1 MSLIDRDERHIEM
14 KKITNT
20 LQVVGGALV
29 ALVLAPVVA
38 LFGLTILG
46 LAIGAA
52 ALLTGGITAKIWQH
66 SRQADADAQDAEEAA
81 PAQADAQP
89 A

>member
-1 MSLIDRDERHIEM
+1 MHKIID
-14 KKITNT
+14 T
-20 LQVVGGALV
+20 LQVIGGALI
-29 ALVLAPVVA
+29 ALILAPVVA

-52 ALLTGGITAKIWQH
+52 ALMTGTITAMVWQQNRAAK
-66 SRQADADAQDAEEAA
+66 SAKTDADAPTEAE
-81 PAQADAQP
+81 AQP

>member
-1 MSLIDRDERHIEM
+1 M

-20 LQVVGGALV
+20 LQLVGGALA
-29 ALVLAPVVA
+29 ALILAPVIA

-52 ALLTGGITAKIWQH
+52 ALLTGTLSAIVWQQSRAAETAK
-66 SRQADADAQDAEEAA
+66 AQMDAETAPEADVQSA
-81 PAQADAQP
+81 
-89 A
+89 

>member
-1 MSLIDRDERHIEM
+1 MH
-14 KKITNT
+14 KIINN
-20 LQVVGGALV
+20 LQVIGGALV
-29 ALVLAPVVA
+29 ALILAPVVA

-52 ALLTGGITAKIWQH
+52 ALMTGSITAVVWQQ
-66 SRQADADAQDAEEAA
+66 SRAAEASKTDIDADAPTDAE
-81 PAQADAQP
+81 AQP

>member
-1 MSLIDRDERHIEM
+1 MQ
-14 KKITNT
+14 KIINT
-20 LQVVGGALV
+20 LQVIGGALV
-29 ALVLAPVVA
+29 ALILAPVVA

-52 ALLTGGITAKIWQH
+52 ALMTGTITALVWQQ
-66 SRQADADAQDAEEAA
+66 SRAAEAAKTDMDAVAPTDAE
-81 PAQADAQP
+81 AQP

>member
-1 MSLIDRDERHIEM
+1 MQ
-14 KKITNT
+14 KITNT
-20 LQVVGGALV
+20 LQLV
-29 ALVLAPVVA
+29 AGGLAALILAPVVA

-52 ALLTGGITAKIWQH
+52 ALMTGTITAMVWQQ
-66 SRQADADAQDAEEAA
+66 SRKAEAAMAEMQADAPADAG
-81 PAQADAQP
+81 AQP

>member
-1 MSLIDRDERHIEM
+1 M

-20 LQVVGGALV
+20 LQLVGGALI
-29 ALVLAPVVA
+29 ALILAPVVA

-52 ALLTGGITAKIWQH
+52 ALMTGTITAMVWTQG
-66 SRQADADAQDAEEAA
+66 RAADAA
-81 PAQADAQP
+81 PAGTETQPPAHADTQTA
-89 A
+89 

>member
-1 MSLIDRDERHIEM
+1 M

-20 LQVVGGALV
+20 LQLVGGALA
-29 ALVLAPVVA
+29 ALILAPVIA

-52 ALLTGGITAKIWQH
+52 ALLTGTLSAIVWQQSRAAETAK
-66 SRQADADAQDAEEAA
+66 AQMEAETA
-81 PAQADAQP
+81 PETDTQSA
-89 A
+89 